1 MGVEQRQQPVIEG
14 FEGGSLQFSSG
25 LAHGTFSDDPF
36 GLSGKRFK
44 QLIQERLET
53 AFPGTEQKSHEDGK
67 REHALARKGLRLRA
81 MAGDKVRVVQY
92 RGKTGQDVG
101 LYIARVNVMIF
112 FVGINKLN
120 NKL

>member
-1 MGVEQRQQPVIEG
+1 
-14 FEGGSLQFSSG
+14 
-25 LAHGTFSDDPF
+25 
-36 GLSGKRFK
+36 
-44 QLIQERLET
+44 
-53 AFPGTEQKSHEDGK
+53 
-67 REHALARKGLRLRA
+67 

-112 FVGINKLN
+112 FIGINKLN